1 MQKILILLCQ
11 CIISLWNYCRDKIND
26 SVNENNRAN
35 NYEINNNKTTTSK
48 FFEYKTKVIGS
59 TSNDNDIIDAEV
71 IVPLEYL
78 SNFWRSLDLPLINCE
93 IELDLRWTRNCVISE
108 IPRTARVAGNQNA
121 NPPVL
126 EVAAQQQQILF
137 SNK

>member
-26 SVNENNRAN
+26 SFNENNRAN

-48 FFEYKTKVIGS
+48 FFEYKTKTIGS
-59 TSNDNDIIDAEV
+59 TSNDNNIIDAEV

-78 SNFWRSLDLPLINCE
+78 SNF
-93 IELDLRWTRNCVISE
+93 
-108 IPRTARVAGNQNA
+108 
-121 NPPVL
+121 
-126 EVAAQQQQILF
+126 
-137 SNK
+137 